1 MDNIKILEEIGLKK
15 VYEDTHIE
23 QKYLKHM
30 VDCNFDKLDYIN
42 TRGFIK
48 ILEREYKLDLSE
60 WIEVFEEYWEQ
71 NRKAGEDDGLFVFI
85 DNKKRDK
92 KPIIFIVVVLIV
104 VSFGLFFSYVQERVE
119 FVSYVDNNEAKYEQA
134 TVVQKTK
141 EILFEANN
149 SFEKESIEE
158 SLLKDENI
166 TLQEDVIVYKETD
179 IEEISTKEQK
189 FEEKEIEEFVKK
201 ADPILPQEVII
212 TPNLKLW
219 VGVIYL
225 DTKKRRSFLGEG
237 NFSIDISK
245 EQIITTGHGDFDL
258 NIAGEKKEF
267 NIQTPMRFLVK
278 DSNLTQISLDR
289 FKELN
294 EGIAW

>member
-85 DNKKRDK
+85 DDKKRDK

-104 VSFGLFFSYVQERVE
+104 VSFGLFFSYFQERVE

-179 IEEISTKEQK
+179 IEEISIKEQK